1 MKTTIT
7 TLFGRVQVE
16 LPAEA
21 AVRLMLDAV
30 RTAHLAES
38 ESDPSSV
45 TAAAVPP
52 PSEGEGLMRAEGPVT
67 EAKDGMRREPDREL
81 IRYLTQENCGS
92 AEEPGE
98 EKRAEPAEGDDTP
111 GNESGG

>member
-1 MKTTIT
+1 MKVTIT
-7 TLFGRVQVE
+7 APFGRVQVE
-16 LPAEA
+16 LPAA
-21 AVRLMLDAV
+21 AAEQLMLNAV
-30 RTAHLAES
+30 RTAYLAET

-52 PSEGEGLMRAEGPVT
+52 SPSGEGLMRAEGPGA

-81 IRYLTQENCGS
+81 IRYLTQENCGGP
-92 AEEPGE
+92 EGPGE
-98 EKRAEPAEGDDTP
+98 AKRAEPAEADDTP